1 MSRPQIAHA
10 WAAQRRA
17 LLNDAPTNDDWE
29 DDHSNDP
36 YWSAIVRLA
45 ALRANELASA
55 GEETQRAIES
65 LWVEQVDGGYLATT
79 LHPLEGQ
86 FALLADVG
94 LRRMIE
100 VNAMLV
106 AHHYQEPS
114 FDASHCTEAAR
125 AAFSRLYHSLIGQ
138 FYLYGRLRYPLPLP
152 LLGPRP
158 VAERVAQEAGLFVL
172 AHELGHAVAASHHRA
187 GLAHWLDPQGPPGDL
202 TDFAVEIEAD
212 AFAVALCFADL
223 WDAHVGEAEA
233 TLRIL
238 AIRLTLNTME
248 AVEAASLLPRTFR
261 HLPARRRW
269 NGIRSYLAER
279 FPGWLLDRVDE
290 LWAVLGEALTFTEA
304 SAIVPPLE
312 GILTALR
319 REGWMA
325 DFEPAVEE
333 EWAQH
338 EQLVWHFRQPAPI
351 VEFLIGADAV
361 TARPDLSGNL
371 ADTYQVGHQAVTSLL
386 DSLPP
391 WLTGSDP
398 ERGQATSGELITYL
412 RRRDRWPPPFTD
424 GAPLPIHLMA
434 SAVHQRLNGRLP
446 RPNNLRPRT
455 RRSALN

>member
-1 MSRPQIAHA
+1 MSQPQVAHA

-17 LLNDAPTNDDWE
+17 LLNDAPSNDEWE

-36 YWSAIVRLA
+36 HWSAVVRLA
-45 ALRANELASA
+45 ASRARELASA
-55 GEETQRAIES
+55 AEETQQVIAS
-65 LWVEQVDGGYLATT
+65 LWIERVDGGYLATE
-79 LHPLEGQ
+79 LHPLDGE

-94 LRRMIE
+94 LQRMID

-106 AHHYQEPS
+106 ARHYLGPS
-114 FDASHCTEAAR
+114 FDASHCTAPAR
-125 AAFSRLYHSLIGQ
+125 TAFARLYHSLVGQ
-138 FYLYGRLRYPLPLP
+138 FYLYGRLRHPLPLP

-158 VAERVAQEAGLFVL
+158 VADRVAQEAALFVL

-187 GLAHWLDPQGPPGDL
+187 GLLHWLEPERPSGDL

-223 WDAHVGEAEA
+223 WGARVGEAEA

-248 AVEAASLLPRTFR
+248 AVEAASLLPRVFR

-279 FPGWLLDRVDE
+279 FPDWLLERVDD
-290 LWAVLGEALTFTEA
+290 LWRVLGEALTFTEA
-304 SAIVPPLE
+304 SAIVPPVE
-312 GILTALR
+312 GILTALK
-319 REGWMA
+319 REGWIA
-325 DFEPAVEE
+325 NFEPSVEE

-338 EQLVWHFRQPAPI
+338 EEMVWHFRQPAPI

-361 TARPDLSGNL
+361 TALPGLRGDAAP
-371 ADTYQVGHQAVTSLL
+371 TYRIGHQAVTSLL
-386 DSLPP
+386 HSLPP
-391 WLTGSDP
+391 WLTGADP
-398 ERGQATSGELITYL
+398 QRGQATSGELITYL
-412 RRRDRWPPPFTD
+412 RRRDRWPPPFAD

-446 RPNNLRPRT
+446 RATTFDGEP
-455 RRSALN
+455 SGGQ